1 MQHQPYPH
9 ITPIYGAK
17 AQYVEAE
24 DLSPP
29 LSISDKK
36 NIQEL
41 TGTFMYYAQAVN
53 PNTMTALGSISE
65 LQENPTEHTMQKVKQ
80 LLDYVATHPDVIL
93 TYHASDLVL
102 SGHSNASYLS
112 ETEPISR
119 AGGNFFM

>member
-1 MQHQPYPH
+1 
-9 ITPIYGAK
+9 
-17 AQYVEAE
+17 
-24 DLSPP
+24 
-29 LSISDKK
+29 
-36 NIQEL
+36 
-41 TGTFMYYAQAVN
+41 MYYAQAVN

-65 LQENPTEHTMQKVKQ
+65 LQANPTEHTIQKVKQ